1 MGCEIQKNNYIDNNS
16 TCQQENDIRN
26 WEMNLGTFNQNI
38 MDIIT
43 KINAKLL
50 FDSHNI
56 PRENIIHYFNLEVKE
71 NLFKSILSN
80 DIFRIGSNKDAEFDP
95 EMIKILFFILTKS
108 NQSKSKSNSYQDK
121 AKILYSFLKDENED
135 LDSVIEKENPTL
147 AELMETCVYISTE
160 VLIGIR

>member
-50 FDSHNI
+50 FDSQYNT
-56 PRENIIHYFNLEVKE
+56 
-71 NLFKSILSN
+71 LF
-80 DIFRIGSNKDAEFDP
+80 
-95 EMIKILFFILTKS
+95 
-108 NQSKSKSNSYQDK
+108 QS
-121 AKILYSFLKDENED
+121 
-135 LDSVIEKENPTL
+135 
-147 AELMETCVYISTE
+147 
-160 VLIGIR
+160 